1 MLLEFSIY
9 QAKLITL
16 FKYFYSFMTLLITY
30 KTYLTISIT
39 SIDDKRIQLY
49 YNHLILITCKIKLVI
64 FYTKKKILLRKN
76 NLP

>member
-1 MLLEFSIY
+1 
-9 QAKLITL
+9 
-16 FKYFYSFMTLLITY
+16 MTLLITY

-64 FYTKKKILLRKN
+64 FYTKKKNPFEKEQFAITFG
-76 NLP
+76 

>member
-1 MLLEFSIY
+1 
-9 QAKLITL
+9 
-16 FKYFYSFMTLLITY
+16 MTLLITY